1 MKNNIEIYT
10 SGKELYSKLKFWC
23 SRCGD
28 LHYHG
33 EYDITEDD
41 LPSPLRYA
49 YNKLWSEG
57 TGCLK
62 YIVDYNGSYYLAIE
76 GEYDVDDE
84 NFLGVYTKAVIGVT
98 ELLTQNNNCKVIIN
112 ANPDSVWD
120 KEIYFLVPA
129 EMEKKEFDKLEK
141 QVMTA
146 LDSDK

>member
-1 MKNNIEIYT
+1 M
-10 SGKELYSKLKFWC
+10 
-23 SRCGD
+23 
-28 LHYHG
+28 
-33 EYDITEDD
+33 
-41 LPSPLRYA
+41 
-49 YNKLWSEG
+49 
-57 TGCLK
+57 
-62 YIVDYNGSYYLAIE
+62 
-76 GEYDVDDE
+76 
-84 NFLGVYTKAVIGVT
+84 T

>member
-1 MKNNIEIYT
+1 MKNNVEIYT
-10 SGKELYSKLKFWC
+10 SWEELYNKLNFWC

-57 TGCLK
+57 PVCLK

-76 GEYDVDDE
+76 GEYDADDE

>member
-1 MKNNIEIYT
+1 MRNNVEIYT
-10 SGKELYSKLKFWC
+10 SWEELYNKLNFWC

-33 EYDITEDD
+33 EYDIMEDD

-49 YNKLWSEG
+49 YNELWLERPE
-57 TGCLK
+57 CLE

-76 GEYDVDDE
+76 GEYDADDE